1 VERRE
6 PASSFPRQ
14 GRVALA
20 PLRSTADTRPW
31 WGNDEGPMY
40 LYSGL
45 SREHH
50 HLVTLKGAESERTL
64 RLAPFT

>member
-1 VERRE
+1 MQRRE

-14 GRVALA
+14 VRPAAGSLHSPAA
-20 PLRSTADTRPW
+20 PRPW

-45 SREHH
+45 RSLPHTLSYSR
-50 HLVTLKGAESERTL
+50 GAESERPL

>member
-1 VERRE
+1 MERRE

-14 GRVALA
+14 VPLA
-20 PLRSTADTRPW
+20 AGSLHSPADTRPW

-45 SREHH
+45 SLFTHPLCYSRRVQSQRP
-50 HLVTLKGAESERTL
+50 LP
-64 RLAPFT
+64 LAPFT